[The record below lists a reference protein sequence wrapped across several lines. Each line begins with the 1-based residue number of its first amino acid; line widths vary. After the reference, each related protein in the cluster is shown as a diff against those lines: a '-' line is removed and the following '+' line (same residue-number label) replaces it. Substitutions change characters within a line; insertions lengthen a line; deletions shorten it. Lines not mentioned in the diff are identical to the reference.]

1 MCLETINIKGL
12 SNWNWEGDHIVHE
25 CIVPSSRPVVG
36 FPGQEKYDIDVRE
49 FLVTERNEIIKK
61 TIRLD
66 VKRYLLAQQGG
77 NWEFFNS
84 RDEGAFDY
92 RADVIRTF
100 VSETISYEAKSG
112 RDPWLFP
119 DETLFV
125 KKGDCEDRAFVIA
138 SLLIASGISSYNVRV
153 ALGTV
158 KTSEGKS
165 FDHMWVMYKNE
176 DGRWMLIEPLIVRT
190 GTKRSPMSWTGRGG
204 SRREVTEYIPSYLFN
219 DDHLWAVKH
228 DDEFETFQDFVARD
242 WNKFDPKFAG
252 EVHRTILNAALH
264 GADESI
270 IQKLNGYFSRAV
282 LKMVG
287 PIVDDIDRRTYDPRD
302 HFDNGYVKDGWEQ
315 VAARLEDFR
324 SDNTKKLDSFALAAH
339 AIADFY
345 AHTSYA
351 HFAKIEGTGKLAY
364 AVPFDQLNPG
374 SGFETDRDY
383 SKDSTFDLTSSNFSI
398 NTRVW
403 TEGDKDKIPALWAGK
418 LISGRYAQ
426 EGEAQGG
433 LIKGII
439 EATMHIPDNMQTA
452 KDFSR
457 RGSLPHHNEIAVDG
471 PEATGDHVLYHNKSV
486 NPRMVFANQFIC
498 RRNAA
503 ILHVRKAFYNN
514 WTGKK
519 LDWKMPPKLSD
530 TGI

>member
-1 MCLETINIKGL
+1 MCLETTNIKGL

-36 FPGQEKYDIDVRE
+36 FPGKRQYDIDVRE
-49 FLVTERNEIIKK
+49 FLVTERNEIMRK
-61 TIRLD
+61 TIREDIKKHVLS
-66 VKRYLLAQQGG
+66 QPGG
-77 NWEFFNS
+77 DWEFFGS
-84 RDEGAFDY
+84 RLAGSFDY

-100 VSETISYEAKSG
+100 VSETISYDAKGG

-138 SLLIASGISSYNVRV
+138 SLLTASGISSYNVRV
-153 ALGTV
+153 ALGKV
-158 KTSEGKS
+158 MTSKGKS

-190 GTKRSPMSWTGRGG
+190 GTKISPMSWAGRGG
-204 SRREVTEYIPSYLFN
+204 SGREVAEYIPSYVFN
-219 DDHLWAVKH
+219 SDHLWVVKH
-228 DDEFETFQDFVARD
+228 DHEYETFQSFVAKD
-242 WNKFDPKFAG
+242 WSKFDPKFAG

-264 GADESI
+264 GADEGI

-282 LKMVG
+282 LKLVG
-287 PIVDDIDRRTYDPRD
+287 PIVDDIDRRSYDPRD
-302 HFDNGYVKDGWEQ
+302 HFDNGYIKKGWKQ
-315 VAARLEDFR
+315 VGERLADFN

-339 AIADFY
+339 GIADFY

-351 HFAKIEGTGKLAY
+351 HFAKIEGSGKLAY
-364 AVPFDQLNPG
+364 VTPFDPTAMDA
-374 SGFETDRDY
+374 GFEMDRDY
-383 SKDSTFDLTSSNFSI
+383 SRGSTFDLTGSNFSV
-398 NTRVW
+398 NTTYW
-403 TEGDKDKIPALWAGK
+403 TEDKKDKIPAVWTGK

-426 EGEAQGG
+426 KGDARGDI
-433 LIKGII
+433 IKKII
-439 EATMHIPDNMQTA
+439 EATMHIPDDMQSA
-452 KDFSR
+452 KGFYR

-471 PEATGDHVLYHNKSV
+471 PEPGSDHVLYLNKS
-486 NPRMVFANQFIC
+486 NDRRMVFAKQFIW

-503 ILHVRKAFYNN
+503 ILHVRKAFYDN

-519 LDWKMPPKLSD
+519 PKWTMPPVLSE